1 MENRVS
7 NAQMDDLLEYLESH
21 PKMINTVGLT
31 LKSKD
36 AVDREWENLARKLNA
51 HGIGA
56 TKTGHRWKKYWID
69 LKHKVKTRAAAKRQ
83 NSKTVSSYEECLSKS
98 DRKVLRILEEYD
110 SQQTDP
116 FFISSAFTYE
126 LPQPVLNEGDLP
138 DTSIS
143 TLIEH
148 KDMMQTGGEEANTSE
163 QNGSQLQHT
172 HASIQTVQA
181 EVLNIDGLEEIRRAS
196 SESIQTEIPNIG
208 ITSTVRRPRLRR
220 PVLNFYCR
228 ETSKGASKHSLGH
241 RIGTQTG

>member
-163 QNGSQLQHT
+163 QNG
-172 HASIQTVQA
+172 
-181 EVLNIDGLEEIRRAS
+181 LEEIRRAS